1 MIKEA
6 CVESFEKSLEAQ
18 NNGANRIELC
28 ENLAVGGTTP
38 SYGTVKVC
46 LEKLNIP
53 IFPMIRA
60 RGGNFV
66 YSKDEIEIMKEDIR
80 IFKELGVK
88 GVVFGFLTSDNKI
101 DLELTK
107 ELVELAAPMEVTF
120 HKAIDETNVLESVNV
135 LNRYDKI
142 TNILTAGGINNISDN
157 TNNIKAMIEN
167 SKANILLGGGLNFDN
182 VKRIKELTQA
192 TDFHFGTAV
201 RIDKSPFGEIDTN
214 KLSQLVKLLEV

>member
-6 CVESFEKSLEAQ
+6 CVESFEKALEAQ

-38 SYGTVKVC
+38 SYGTVKIC

-66 YSKDEIEIMKEDIR
+66 YSKEEIEIMKEDIKA
-80 IFKELGVK
+80 FKDLGVK

-107 ELVELAAPMEVTF
+107 ELVDLAYPMEVTF
-120 HKAIDETNVLESVNV
+120 HKAIDEIVNPLDYIDDLV
-135 LNRYDKI
+135 NIGIKR
-142 TNILTAGGINNISDN
+142 ILTSGGKATALEGKDLINEMIKKSNKRLKVVVAGKV
-157 TNNIKAMIEN
+157 TKEN
-167 SKANILLGGGLNFDN
+167 LNELSNLICAN
-182 VKRIKELTQA
+182 E
-192 TDFHFGTAV
+192 FHG
-201 RIDKSPFGEIDTN
+201 
-214 KLSQLVKLLEV
+214 KLIV

>member
-6 CVESFEKSLEAQ
+6 CVESFEKALEAQ

-46 LEKLNIP
+46 LEKLDIP

-60 RGGNFV
+60 RGGSFV
-66 YSKDEIEIMKEDIR
+66 YSKDEIEIMKEDIK

-88 GVVFGFLTSDNKI
+88 GVVLGCLTSDNKI

-107 ELVELAAPMEVTF
+107 KLVNLAYPMEVTF
-120 HKAIDETNVLESVNV
+120 HKAIDEIQNPLDYIDN
-135 LNRYDKI
+135 LINIGIKR
-142 TNILTAGGINNISDN
+142 ILTSGGKVTALEGKDLINEMIKKSNGRLKIVVAGKVTKENLNELANVIS
-157 TNNIKAMIEN
+157 
-167 SKANILLGGGLNFDN
+167 AN
-182 VKRIKELTQA
+182 E
-192 TDFHFGTAV
+192 FHG
-201 RIDKSPFGEIDTN
+201 
-214 KLSQLVKLLEV
+214 KLIV

>member
-6 CVESFEKSLEAQ
+6 CVESFEKALEAQ

-46 LEKLNIP
+46 LEKLDIP

-60 RGGNFV
+60 RGGNFI
-66 YSKDEIEIMKEDIR
+66 YSKDEIEIMKEDIK

-88 GVVFGFLTSDNKI
+88 GVVLGCLTSDNKI

-107 ELVELAAPMEVTF
+107 KLVNLAYPMEVTF
-120 HKAIDETNVLESVNV
+120 HKAIDEIQNPLDYIDN
-135 LNRYDKI
+135 LINIGIKR
-142 TNILTAGGINNISDN
+142 ILTSGGKATALEGKDLINEMIKKSNGRLKIVVAGKVTKENLNELSNLISAD
-157 TNNIKAMIEN
+157 E
-167 SKANILLGGGLNFDN
+167 
-182 VKRIKELTQA
+182 
-192 TDFHFGTAV
+192 FHG
-201 RIDKSPFGEIDTN
+201 
-214 KLSQLVKLLEV
+214 KLIV

>member
-18 NNGANRIELC
+18 NNRANRIELC

-60 RGGNFV
+60 RGRNFV
-66 YSKDEIEIMKEDIR
+66 YSKDAIEIMKEDIKA
-80 IFKELGVK
+80 FKDLGVK

-107 ELVELAAPMEVTF
+107 ELVDLAYPMEVTF
-120 HKAIDETNVLESVNV
+120 HKAIDEILNPLDYIDDLVNIGIK
-135 LNRYDKI
+135 R
-142 TNILTAGGINNISDN
+142 ILTSGGEATALEGKDLINEMIKKSNKRLKVVVAGKV
-157 TNNIKAMIEN
+157 TKEN
-167 SKANILLGGGLNFDN
+167 LNELSNLICAN
-182 VKRIKELTQA
+182 E
-192 TDFHFGTAV
+192 FHG
-201 RIDKSPFGEIDTN
+201 
-214 KLSQLVKLLEV
+214 KLIV

>member
-6 CVESFEKSLEAQ
+6 CVESFEKALEAQ

-46 LEKLNIP
+46 LKKLDIP

-60 RGGNFV
+60 RGGNFI
-66 YSKDEIEIMKEDIR
+66 YSKDEIEIMKEDIK

-88 GVVFGFLTSDNKI
+88 GVVLGCLTSDNKI

-107 ELVELAAPMEVTF
+107 KLVNLAYPMEVTF
-120 HKAIDETNVLESVNV
+120 HKAIDEIQNPLDYIDN
-135 LNRYDKI
+135 LINIGIKR
-142 TNILTAGGINNISDN
+142 ILTSGGKATALEGKDLINEMIKKSNGRLKIVVAGKVTKENLNGLSNLIS
-157 TNNIKAMIEN
+157 
-167 SKANILLGGGLNFDN
+167 AN
-182 VKRIKELTQA
+182 E
-192 TDFHFGTAV
+192 FHG
-201 RIDKSPFGEIDTN
+201 
-214 KLSQLVKLLEV
+214 KLIV

>member
-6 CVESFEKSLEAQ
+6 CVESFEKALEAQ
-18 NNGANRIELC
+18 SNGANRIELC

-38 SYGTVKVC
+38 SYGTVKIC

-66 YSKDEIEIMKEDIR
+66 YSKDEIKIMKEDIK

-88 GVVFGFLTSDNKI
+88 GVVLGCLTSDNKI

-107 ELVELAAPMEVTF
+107 ELVDLAYPMEVTF
-120 HKAIDETNVLESVNV
+120 HKAIDEILNPLDYIDDLVNIGIKRILTSGGEATALEGKDLINEMIKKSNGRLKIVVAGKVTKEN
-135 LNRYDKI
+135 LNRLS
-142 TNILTAGGINNISDN
+142 NLISAD
-157 TNNIKAMIEN
+157 E
-167 SKANILLGGGLNFDN
+167 
-182 VKRIKELTQA
+182 
-192 TDFHFGTAV
+192 FHG
-201 RIDKSPFGEIDTN
+201 
-214 KLSQLVKLLEV
+214 KLIV